1 MMMNKLSHTRGLL
14 FFALSFCLLC
24 SGSLSAQDDVRF
36 YVENVE
42 STIDEDI
49 ALNVRVENFSDIGGV
64 QFSLEWDADD
74 LEFNGLTNLALGAS
88 EQSSFNLSQVSE
100 GRLGYLHFDMS
111 LSGYNLEDGDILF
124 TLILDVEGPNNSI
137 FDVNFSSTP
146 VGQVVANTDNNS
158 LPADYDDGTV
168 TVGTPSKVAVLTT
181 EDLRFV
187 ASPNP
192 FQDKTT
198 LRITELGTGLATLK
212 AYSTTGKEIFVRT
225 IELTGREQFVSVGA
239 DELPTAGVYIF
250 KIETNGGIFSRKVI
264 FRGNGR

>member
-14 FFALSFCLLC
+14 FFALSFCLLFC
-24 SGSLSAQDDVRF
+24 GALSAQDDVRF
-36 YVENVE
+36 YVENVS
-42 STIDEDI
+42 STINEDI
-49 ALNVRVENFSDIGGV
+49 SLNVRVENFSDIGGV

-74 LEFNGLTNLALGAS
+74 LEFKGLTNLALGAG

-111 LSGYNLEDGDILF
+111 LNGYNLDDGDILF

-146 VGQVVANTDNNS
+146 VGQVVADTDNGS
-158 LPADYDDGTV
+158 LPAVYDNGTV
-168 TVGTPSKVAVLTT
+168 TVGTPSKVAVLAV

-198 LRITELGTGLATLK
+198 LRITELGSGLAMLK
-212 AYSTTGKEIFVRT
+212 VYGTTGKEILTRN

-239 DELPTAGVYIF
+239 DELPAAGVYLF
-250 KIETNGGIFSRKVI
+250 KIETNAGVFSRKVV